1 MSFLLAALGAVV
13 VAVALYDVLKTTL
26 SAQGGAPLTSA
37 LSAGLWALLGRGPA
51 HGLPRRAAGGV
62 ILTAVPVAWTLLLW
76 TGWTLVF
83 ASGDGAVVD
92 ASSQTPA
99 DLPARVYFVG
109 FTLFTLGNGD
119 YVPSG
124 GAWQVLTAVASFTG
138 LFLVTLAITY
148 LLPVVQAVA
157 EKRSLAGRIHSLGAT
172 GVEIAAQAGGP
183 GSSLERQLESAA
195 ADLTLHAE
203 RHLVYPVLH
212 YFASDEARTALAPR
226 LAALSD
232 GLLLLRHGLPEAD
245 RPDPTALGSVEGALD
260 DYLATVRGSLASPSE
275 DASPPAPS
283 AGLDRTAP
291 EADRDLADAARQ
303 RDDQRRLLR
312 AIVRQSG
319 HDWPGAVGTPS

>member
-1 MSFLLAALGAVV
+1 MTFLLAGLGAAV

-37 LSAGLWALLGRGPA
+37 LSAALWALLGRGPA
-51 HGLPRRAAGGV
+51 HSLPRRAAGGT
-62 ILTAVPVAWTLLLW
+62 ILALVPVAWTLLLW

-83 ASGDGAVVD
+83 SSADGAVVD
-92 ASSQTPA
+92 ASSQAPA

-119 YVPSG
+119 YVPAG
-124 GAWQVLTAVASFTG
+124 PTWRVLTAVASFTG

-157 EKRSLAGRIHSLGAT
+157 QKRSLAGRIHSLGST
-172 GVEIAAQAGGP
+172 GADIAAQARGP
-183 GSSLERQLESAA
+183 GSSLERQLESVA

-212 YFASDEARTALAPR
+212 YFESDESRTAFAPR

-232 GLLLLRHGLPEAD
+232 GLLLLRHGVPEPD
-245 RPDPTALGSVEGALD
+245 RPDPTALGSVEGSLD
-260 DYLATVRGSLASPSE
+260 DYLGTVRGLLASPSE
-275 DASPPAPS
+275 DAPPPPPTT
-283 AGLDRTAP
+283 GLDRTAP
-291 EADRDLADAARQ
+291 DADRALATAC
-303 RDDQRRLLR
+303 DDRERQRRLLH

-319 HDWPGAVGTPS
+319 HDWP

>member
-1 MSFLLAALGAVV
+1 MTFLLAGLGAAV

-37 LSAGLWALLGRGPA
+37 LSAGVWGLLGRGPA
-51 HGLPRRAAGGV
+51 HSLTRRAAGGT
-62 ILTAVPVAWTLLLW
+62 ILALVPVAWTLLLW

-83 ASGDGAVVD
+83 ASAEGAVVD

-119 YVPSG
+119 YVPAG
-124 GAWQVLTAVASFTG
+124 PTWRVLTAVASFTG

-172 GVEIAAQAGGP
+172 GAQVASQAGGP
-183 GSSLERQLESAA
+183 GSSLERQLEGIAS
-195 ADLTLHAE
+195 DLTLHAE

-212 YFASDEARTALAPR
+212 YFESDEARTALAPR

-260 DYLATVRGSLASPSE
+260 HYLATVRGSLVSPSE
-275 DASPPAPS
+275 DAPPPPPS

-319 HDWPGAVGTPS
+319 HGWPGE